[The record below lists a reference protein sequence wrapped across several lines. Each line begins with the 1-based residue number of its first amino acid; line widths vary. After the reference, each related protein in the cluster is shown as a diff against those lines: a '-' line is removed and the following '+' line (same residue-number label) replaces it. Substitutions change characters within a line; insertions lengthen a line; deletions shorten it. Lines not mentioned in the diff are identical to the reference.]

1 MKLEY
6 IPAKTLIS
14 NYNKNN
20 WWFGIN
26 YNMNIYKGCSHGCI
40 YCDSRSECYGVENFD
55 KVRAKKDAIQIITN
69 ELRKKRKKGV
79 IGTGAMSDPYNPFE
93 KEMMLTREALK
104 EINNFNF
111 GIAIATKSDLVL
123 RDIDILKKI
132 KSHSPTLIKITIT
145 TFDDELC
152 KRIEPNVCVTS
163 KRFKAIKELSNNGI
177 FTGILLMPILPF
189 INDNEE
195 NIVQIVRKAHE
206 CGAKFIFAYGMGL
219 TLRGNQREYFYNS
232 LIEKFPNK
240 NIVAKYKETFG
251 NKYECAS
258 LNHKRLWYIFKN
270 ECEKLGILY
279 KMEDIILAYKS
290 NYGDNQISWF

>member
-1 MKLEY
+1 MEY

-14 NYNKNN
+14 NYNKDN
-20 WWFGIN
+20 WWFDIN

-93 KEMMLTREALK
+93 KEMMLTREALNK
-104 EINNFNF
+104 INNFNF

-152 KRIEPNVCVTS
+152 KKIEPNVCVTS
-163 KRFKAIKELSNNGI
+163 KRFQAIKELSNNGI

-195 NIVQIVRKAHE
+195 NIIQIVRKAHE

-240 NIVAKYKETFG
+240 NIVAKYKDVFG
-251 NKYECAS
+251 NQYECAS
-258 LNHKRLWYIFKN
+258 INHKRLWYVFRN
-270 ECEKLGILY
+270 ECEKLDILY

-290 NYGDNQISWF
+290 NYGNNQISWF

>member
-93 KEMMLTREALK
+93 KEMMITREALK

-132 KSHSPTLIKITIT
+132 KSHSPTLIKSTIT

-189 INDNEE
+189 INDNAE

-232 LIEKFPNK
+232 LMEKFPNK

-290 NYGDNQISWF
+290 NYGNNQISWF

>member
-1 MKLEY
+1 MEY

-279 KMEDIILAYKS
+279 KMEDIILTYKS